1 MEKKTITTEALKEQ
15 IEKMKN
21 SGNPLLKRMAN
32 AIEKNMK
39 LNTLNK

>member
-1 MEKKTITTEALKEQ
+1 MEKKTINLEVLKER

-21 SGNPLLKRMAN
+21 SGNPLLKRMAEV
-32 AIEKNMK
+32 IEKNRK

>member
-1 MEKKTITTEALKEQ
+1 MEKKTITTEALKER

-21 SGNPLLKRMAN
+21 SGNPLLKRVAK